1 MPLALR
7 ALIRGPTH
15 WRSLL
20 HVRKTMGMRRRAAFV
35 LFAFLTNGCVS
46 SGTAPVSPTNF
57 VAEDGQITLTDRED
71 TALPVTPD
79 SLVTFITEHGMT
91 PSVEASKLCRI
102 PGAFAVKTGATCEG
116 ATPLAPY
123 AEITSVEV
131 ETTDRA
137 GTTVIVSA
145 IVGVVIAVV
154 AIVVGSKGSSGGGG
168 GGGGGGSSAGLPPFR
183 FRSGASPSLPA
194 WNGPIVSLDVRG
206 AALVARGALPE
217 RPELTPLSEVG
228 YAKDGPVFT
237 DREVRR
243 SNVSA
248 LVAVDA
254 TGSAFSPEGKGGGAK
269 GGVRLYDFVDLA
281 VGARVFEGGR
291 SVDGPRAI
299 PTLTVGLHGE
309 FPRARN
315 VALGLVLEGGLGSA
329 VNLSFDARFGL
340 RFSPLRGMWIGLY
353 PIHPAYI
360 DWSKGRGDHW
370 TAQSSLDLA
379 YTF

>member
-1 MPLALR
+1 MPLPLR
-7 ALIRGPTH
+7 GLIRAPTH
-15 WRSLL
+15 WRSST
-20 HVRKTMGMRRRAAFV
+20 HVCKTMGMRRRVASV

-46 SGTAPVSPTNF
+46 NGTAPLTPTNF

-91 PSVEASKLCRI
+91 PTVEASKLCRI
-102 PGAFAVKTGATCEG
+102 PGAFAVKIGPTCEG

-137 GTTVIVSA
+137 GTTAIVSA

-154 AIVVGSKGSSGGGG
+154 AVVAGSNGSSGGV
-168 GGGGGGSSAGLPPFR
+168 GGGSSGGKPPFR
-183 FRSGASPSLPA
+183 FRSGASPSVPA
-194 WNGPIVSLDVRG
+194 WNGPLVSLDVRG
-206 AALVARGALPE
+206 AALVARAAGPE
-217 RPELTPLSEVG
+217 KPELMPLDQVG
-228 YAKDGPVFT
+228 YAKDGPVFSDT
-237 DREVRR
+237 EVRR
-243 SNVSA
+243 ANVSA

-281 VGARVFEGGR
+281 VGARIFEGGS

-329 VNLSFDARFGL
+329 LNLSFDARFGL
-340 RFSPLRGMWIGLY
+340 RFSPLRGLWVGLY

-360 DWSKGRGDHW
+360 DWSKARGDHW

>member
-1 MPLALR
+1 
-7 ALIRGPTH
+7 
-15 WRSLL
+15 
-20 HVRKTMGMRRRAAFV
+20 MGMRRRVTIV
-35 LFAFLTNGCVS
+35 LLAFLTNGCVS
-46 SGTAPVSPTNF
+46 NGIAPMASPTGF
-57 VAEDGQITLTDRED
+57 VADDGVITLTDRED

-91 PSVEASKLCRI
+91 PTVEAAKLCRI
-102 PGAFAVKTGATCEG
+102 PGAFAVKTGPTCEG

-137 GTTVIVSA
+137 GTTVIVA
-145 IVGVVIAVV
+145 AVVGAVIAAV
-154 AIVVGSKGSSGGGG
+154 AIAASAGKGSSSGGSSGGGSS
-168 GGGGGGSSAGLPPFR
+168 GSMPPFR
-183 FRSGASPSLPA
+183 FRSAVPRAVPA
-194 WNGPIVSLDVRG
+194 WNGPPISLDVRG
-206 AALVARGALPE
+206 VVLAGRAAGE
-217 RPELTPLSEVG
+217 TTELTPLSEVN
-228 YAKDGPVFT
+228 YAKDGPVFSDT
-237 DREVRR
+237 EVRR

-281 VGARVFEGGR
+281 VGARVLEGGR

-340 RFSPLRGMWIGLY
+340 RFSPARGMWIGLY

-370 TAQSSLDLA
+370 TAQSSLDFA